1 MLIINLIGLLTPL
14 RATNNE
20 DLVRLGHVMTSWGQN
35 QNRSS
40 FRRGVETGLNALI
53 MLACLALVV
62 GVVYINLRPSRSPQS
77 SLAVLPKRA
86 KLKISGVEW
95 SDSQRTIVLALSTHC
110 HFCTASGDF
119 YKRLQGVARA
129 RGVPIVAV
137 LPQPTD
143 EARSYLQNLGV
154 PITVVKQAPLDSL
167 SVSATP
173 TLMVVNS
180 EGVVTDSWIGQ
191 LSPKIEKEVISKL

>member
-1 MLIINLIGLLTPL
+1 
-14 RATNNE
+14 
-20 DLVRLGHVMTSWGQN
+20 MTSWGQN
-35 QNRSS
+35 QKRSS
-40 FRRGVETGLNALI
+40 FRCGLEIGLNSAVLIASLALI
-53 MLACLALVV
+53 L
-62 GVVYINLRPSRSPQS
+62 GVVYTYVESSRSPQS
-77 SLAVLPKRA
+77 KKALGVLPKGA

-110 HFCTASGDF
+110 RFCTASEDF
-119 YKRLQGVARA
+119 YKRLQEVARA

-137 LPQPTD
+137 LPQPTE
-143 EARSYLQNLGV
+143 EAQSYLENLGV
-154 PITVVKQAPLDSL
+154 RIAAVKQAPLDSL

-173 TLMVVNS
+173 TLMMVNS

>member
-1 MLIINLIGLLTPL
+1 MNLIGLLTPL
-14 RATNNE
+14 HA
-20 DLVRLGHVMTSWGQN
+20 LGKEKPVGRVMTSSGQN
-35 QNRSS
+35 VSS
-40 FRRGVETGLNALI
+40 FRRGLEIGLNSAVLIASLALI
-53 MLACLALVV
+53 L
-62 GVVYINLRPSRSPQS
+62 GVAYTYVMSSRGPQS
-77 SLAVLPKRA
+77 SVAVLPKGL

-95 SDSQRTIVLALSTHC
+95 SHSQHTIVLALSTYC

-119 YKRLQGVARA
+119 YKRLQEVATA

-143 EARSYLQNLGV
+143 EARSYLEKLGV
-154 PITVVKQAPLDSL
+154 PIAVVKQAPLDSL

-173 TLMVVNS
+173 TVMMVNS

-191 LSPKIEKEVISKL
+191 LSSKIEIEVLSRL

>member
-1 MLIINLIGLLTPL
+1 
-14 RATNNE
+14 
-20 DLVRLGHVMTSWGQN
+20 MTSWGQN
-35 QNRSS
+35 QNLST
-40 FRRGVETGLNALI
+40 FRRGLEIALNCAVLIASLALI
-53 MLACLALVV
+53 L
-62 GVVYINLRPSRSPQS
+62 GVVYGYVVSSRSPQS
-77 SLAVLPKRA
+77 SLAVLPKGA

-119 YKRLQGVARA
+119 YKRLQEVARA

-143 EARSYLQNLGV
+143 EARSYLENLGV
-154 PITVVKQAPLDSL
+154 PIAVVKQAPLVSL

-173 TLMVVNS
+173 TLMMVNS
-180 EGVVTDSWIGQ
+180 EGVVTESWTGQ
-191 LSPKIEKEVISKL
+191 LSPKFEKEVISKL